1 MQDDEIKFTRF
12 LSKKDSERR
21 KIKIE
26 LHWPKKFS
34 ILWPFFVVWRERVEF
49 ISERLIAKITLFSK
63 SPRGIVESVGVGAP
77 DIKAVARYGAGSG
90 KKKG

>member
-1 MQDDEIKFTRF
+1 M
-12 LSKKDSERR
+12 
-21 KIKIE
+21 
-26 LHWPKKFS
+26 
-34 ILWPFFVVWRERVEF
+34 WRERVEF